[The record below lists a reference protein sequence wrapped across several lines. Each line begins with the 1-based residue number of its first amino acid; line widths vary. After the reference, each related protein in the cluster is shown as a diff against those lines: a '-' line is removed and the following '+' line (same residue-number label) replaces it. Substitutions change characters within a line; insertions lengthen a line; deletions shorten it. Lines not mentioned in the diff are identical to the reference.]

1 MQDPDDRCHIGHGD
15 GRPRG
20 RRPGLGRRGRQQQG
34 QEQAEQGKCG
44 PAPVPHLYSLRTSL
58 AVALL
63 AVAALVAV
71 PGAASSSSACPWVG
85 SSASPAAKATEV
97 VKRMTPAEK
106 ERMVSGAATNGPSAG
121 VIRGV
126 PRLCIP
132 DLVLNDA
139 SAGIGNRQTGT
150 TAFPDEIAQA
160 ATWDASL
167 QTSMGAALG
176 AEAAAKGVNVVFG
189 PGVNVARNPLNG
201 RGFEYAGEDPLL
213 AGATAAALI
222 RGIQS
227 KHVIATVKHLALNDQ
242 ETNRTTMSSD
252 ASERVQQELY
262 LPPFEAAVKAG
273 AGAAMC
279 AYNRVGGVYS
289 CSDAALLGDL
299 KRRMGFSGFVVS
311 DFMATHATSDATAG
325 LDMEM
330 PAARYFGSRLSSIP
344 ASRLND
350 MVTRVLASM
359 FRIGLVDNP
368 PRRPVASV
376 SSSAVAT
383 RVAQAG
389 AVLLRNTGVLP
400 IAASAKRIA
409 VIGDA
414 ASADG
419 AKQAAQGYGS
429 AHVPQFAYH
438 DTSAPLDAI
447 TARAARQGASVSY
460 TPSGSLPQAVL
471 QAALSDIAVVFVNDV
486 NNEGLDRPDLKPHS
500 GSCSLAGTPAC
511 TYSSTDQDQLV
522 QAVAAVNPRTV
533 VVVQSGGPVEM
544 PWVSKVAAVVEDWYP
559 GQVDGSALAPLL
571 WGDVNFS
578 GKLPV
583 TFPVALAD
591 GPLRTASQ
599 YPGVSDSRGVPH
611 AVYSEGLLIGYRWYD
626 AEAIAPL
633 YPFGFGLSYTTF
645 GYQGLRLVP
654 SGGGVTAQVT
664 VRNTGSRTGA
674 EVVQVYV
681 SAPSAAGEPPKAL
694 AGFAKVTLRPG
705 EARTVSIALPS
716 RAFQVWSASRHAWT
730 AVRGTW
736 TVRAG
741 GSSAALPLARAL
753 SR

>member
-1 MQDPDDRCHIGHGD
+1 
-15 GRPRG
+15 
-20 RRPGLGRRGRQQQG
+20 
-34 QEQAEQGKCG
+34 
-44 PAPVPHLYSLRTSL
+44 
-58 AVALL
+58 
-63 AVAALVAV
+63 
-71 PGAASSSSACPWVG
+71 
-85 SSASPAAKATEV
+85 
-97 VKRMTPAEK
+97 MTTAEK

-121 VIRGV
+121 VVRGV

-150 TAFPDEIAQA
+150 TAFPDEIGQA
-160 ATWDASL
+160 ATWDPAL
-167 QTSMGAALG
+167 QTSLSAALG

-213 AGATAAALI
+213 AGATAAALV

-262 LPPFEAAVKAG
+262 LPPFEAAVRAG

-279 AYNRVGGVYS
+279 AYNRVGGVYA
-289 CSDAALLGDL
+289 CSHKGLLTGVL
-299 KRRMGFSGFVVS
+299 KRQMAFTGFVVS

-325 LDMEM
+325 LDMEL
-330 PAARYFGSRLSSIP
+330 PAAKHFGSALGSVPR
-344 ASRLND
+344 SRLDD
-350 MVTRVLASM
+350 MVTRVLTSM
-359 FRIGLVDNP
+359 FRIGLVDHP
-368 PRRPVASV
+368 PTTPRASV
-376 SSSAVAT
+376 SSTAVAT

-400 IAASAKRIA
+400 IASTAKQIA

-414 ASADG
+414 ASSGG

-447 TARAARQGASVSY
+447 TARAARQGATVSY

-471 QAALSDIAVVFVNDV
+471 RAALADVAVVFVNDV
-486 NNEGLDRPDLKPHS
+486 NNEGRDRPDLTPHS
-500 GSCSLAGTPAC
+500 GTCSLTGTSDC

-522 QAVAAVNPRTV
+522 SAVAAVNPRTV

-544 PWVSKVAAVVEDWYP
+544 PWASKVAAVVEDWFP
-559 GQVDGSALAPLL
+559 GQVDGTALAPLL

-591 GPLRTASQ
+591 GPLTSPSQ
-599 YPGVSDSRGVPH
+599 YPGVADSRGVPH

-626 AEAIAPL
+626 AKGVAPL

-645 GYQGLRLVP
+645 GYGRLRLVP
-654 SGGGVTAQVT
+654 GSSGVTAQVT
-664 VRNTGSRTGA
+664 VRNTGSRAGA

-681 SAPSAAGEPPKAL
+681 SAPTAAGEPPKSL
-694 AGFAKVTLRPG
+694 AGFAKVSLRPG
-705 EARTVSIALPS
+705 ESRTVSVVLPP

-730 AVRGTW
+730 TVHGTW

-741 GSSAALPLARAL
+741 GSSAALPLRQPL